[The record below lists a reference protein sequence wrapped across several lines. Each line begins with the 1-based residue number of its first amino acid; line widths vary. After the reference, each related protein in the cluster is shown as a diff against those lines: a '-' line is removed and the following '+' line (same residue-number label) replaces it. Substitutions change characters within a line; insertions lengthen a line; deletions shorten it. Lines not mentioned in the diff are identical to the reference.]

1 MEDWWQRLRLNRKLV
16 TVDAEERSL
25 LYNRNFAHLWGS
37 QILSQVAQQLL
48 NFALI
53 VRVFELAHHTRLAN
67 ISVALVVLSFGIP
80 SIFFAATAGVYVDHW
95 NRKVVLLVANIIR
108 GVLVLGYLAFEHNLA
123 MVLLL
128 SFLISSTTQ
137 FFSPAE
143 AASIPVLV
151 PERHLLR
158 ANSLFVFTMYASFIV
173 GYGAAAPVIALF
185 GPRAPYV
192 LTSAMFL
199 IAALFIIRLP
209 TMRAI
214 TRTQV
219 RFIELMASTKDELI
233 KNWHF
238 IRSKRQ
244 LSFPILQLTV
254 SQAMVGVVLA
264 LAPALSLAV
273 LHVPLQNA
281 SQFLIIPAG
290 IGMVCGVIL
299 IGYLVRR
306 FTKIAIIAVGLVV
319 AAITL
324 TLLGVTGILEH
335 VANIHHYK
343 PLSVSLAVSLTV
355 AILVL
360 VLGLMNGLISIAS
373 QTILQEHTTD
383 ETRGKVF
390 GALNMM
396 VNIAATL
403 PILFAGILAD
413 LIGVARVITFL
424 GLLLL
429 VFALGQLLWIRREG
443 SSLQDA

>member
-1 MEDWWQRLRLNRKLV
+1 LNWWQRLRLGRKSV
-16 TVDAEERSL
+16 EVDATELSL
-25 LYNRNFAHLWGS
+25 LHNKNFAHLWGS

-53 VRVFELAHHTRLAN
+53 VRVFELAQHTRLAN

-173 GYGAAAPVIALF
+173 GYGAAAPVIAIF

-209 TMRAI
+209 TMRAVSK
-214 TRTQV
+214 TQV
-219 RFIELMASTKDELI
+219 RFIELMASTQDELA
-233 KNWHF
+233 KNWRL
-238 IRSKRQ
+238 IRSRRQ

-273 LHVPLQNA
+273 LHRPLQNA

-290 IGMVCGVIL
+290 LGMVIGVLL
-299 IGYLVRR
+299 IGRLVKR
-306 FTKIAIIAVGLVV
+306 FTKIAIIAVGLV
-319 AAITL
+319 AAALTL
-324 TLLGVTGILEH
+324 TLLGVTGLLEH
-335 VANIHHYK
+335 VARIHHYK
-343 PLSVSLAVSLTV
+343 PISVSLTV
-355 AILVL
+355 SLVVAVLVL
-360 VLGLMNGLISIAS
+360 ILGLMNGLISIAS
-373 QTILQEHTTD
+373 QTLLQEHTTD

-413 LIGVARVITFL
+413 LIGVARVVTFL

-429 VFALGQLLWIRREG
+429 VFAIGQVYWLRHEG
-443 SSLQDA
+443 SSLQDS

>member
-1 MEDWWQRLRLNRKLV
+1 LDWWRRIRLGRLTG
-16 TVDAEERSL
+16 TVDQDELSFIH
-25 LYNRNFAHLWGS
+25 NHNFSRLWGS
-37 QILSQVAQQLL
+37 QILSQIAQQLL

-53 VRVFELAHHTRLAN
+53 VRVFDLAQHTRLAN

-95 NRKVVLLVANIIR
+95 NRKIVLLVANIIR

-137 FFSPAE
+137 FFAPAE

-173 GYGAAAPVIALF
+173 GYGLAAPVIAIF
-185 GPRAPYV
+185 
-192 LTSAMFL
+192 LTSIMFL
-199 IAALFIIRLP
+199 VAALFVTRLP
-209 TMRAI
+209 TMRAVSH
-214 TRTQV
+214 TKV
-219 RFIELMASTKDELI
+219 KFIVLMASTQDELA
-233 KNWHF
+233 KNWRL
-238 IRSKRQ
+238 IRSKRH

-273 LHVPLQNA
+273 LHKPLQNA

-290 IGMVCGVIL
+290 LGMVIGVVL
-299 IGYLVRR
+299 IGHLVKR
-306 FTKIAIIAVGLVV
+306 FTKIQIIATGLIA
-319 AAITL
+319 AAISL
-324 TLLGVTGILEH
+324 TLLGVTGLVEH
-335 VANIHHYK
+335 LTHNRHYHY
-343 PLSVSLAVSLTV
+343 VSVSLTV
-355 AILVL
+355 SLVVATLVL
-360 VLGLMNGLISIAS
+360 ILGMMNGLISIAS

-383 ETRGKVF
+383 ATRGKVF

-403 PILFAGILAD
+403 PILFAGIFAD
-413 LIGVARVITFL
+413 LIGVSRVVVVL
-424 GLLLL
+424 GLILLG
-429 VFALGQLLWIRREG
+429 FAIGQISWLKDQG
-443 SSLQDA
+443 SELKDY